1 MEALV
6 LMGIIGVGYLANEQN
21 ENKNPVD
28 VAVSKEINYPSD
40 NNVYDSTHYNE
51 VENEIKL
58 KVEESYEKSKDPGSN
73 IVNNQK
79 IDEYN
84 LKDNLGNYTYSNAAD
99 GYIDNEEFM
108 SNNQG
113 VKMEPFFSSAP
124 TTINLDDSRRLD
136 MHQGDSGFYKEK
148 REIGSFFEPQKG
160 LTNVNGNDFG
170 EYIGDKNRYLSGNT
184 RQNELPFEQERVSHI
199 DVKSNLNG
207 DINRAIAEKTN
218 VDALRA
224 KSNPKLTY
232 EGKVLNGRSVAEER
246 GKLGEV
252 FQHNPD
258 KFYKNNP
265 DKWLVTTGA
274 YLEKSERPEQLVKD
288 TFRAKFNSQQV
299 GSAAPAST
307 EAHENRPSFR
317 KPLKLQLG
325 TDTVR
330 NPGANVFGS
339 GTDLH
344 QESYRN
350 IPNERDVTTL
360 RRYDGNLTTDIESST
375 MGIQDEIKRTVKEST
390 QHTKNNGNVN
400 NTVINHTKGLMD
412 GLKVTK
418 KQTTVNSQNNG
429 YIKGGLDNPTLGY
442 EKPEPTTKDS
452 TIFSYTGGGGASVL
466 GDMNKENYS
475 NAETNPTKEI
485 ISQGRTPTINNTKIS
500 NGMDTVN
507 VDIKKIEGDYMNYRE
522 NGLEKVY
529 QEIPSDNTCEVTT
542 MKDRLDDY
550 SISDR
555 IDPNLLNP
563 FRDNPYTKPLDSFAY

>member
-28 VAVSKEINYPSD
+28 VAVSKEVNYPSD

-58 KVEESYEKSKDPGSN
+58 KIEESYEKSKDPSSN
-73 IVNNQK
+73 VVNNQK

-84 LKDNLGNYTYSNAAD
+84 LKDNLGNYTYSNAAG
-99 GYIDNEEFM
+99 GYIENEEFM

-160 LTNVNGNDFG
+160 LTNINGNEFG

-232 EGKVLNGRSVAEER
+232 EGKVLKGRSVAEER

-265 DKWLVTTGA
+265 DKWFVTTGA

-288 TFRAKFNSQQV
+288 TFRSKFNSQQV

-339 GTDLH
+339 GTDIH
-344 QESYRN
+344 QGSYRN
-350 IPNERDVTTL
+350 LPNERDVTTL
-360 RRYDGNLTTDIESST
+360 RRYDGNLTTEVDSST
-375 MGIQDEIKRTVKEST
+375 MGIQDEIKRTVREST

-400 NTVINHTKGLMD
+400 NTVINHTTGLMD

-466 GDMNKENYS
+466 GDMNKENYN

>member
-1 MEALV
+1 
-6 LMGIIGVGYLANEQN
+6 
-21 ENKNPVD
+21 
-28 VAVSKEINYPSD
+28 
-40 NNVYDSTHYNE
+40 
-51 VENEIKL
+51 
-58 KVEESYEKSKDPGSN
+58 
-73 IVNNQK
+73 
-79 IDEYN
+79 
-84 LKDNLGNYTYSNAAD
+84 
-99 GYIDNEEFM
+99 M

-160 LTNVNGNDFG
+160 LTNINGNEFG

-232 EGKVLNGRSVAEER
+232 EGKVLKGRSVAEER

-265 DKWLVTTGA
+265 DKWFVTTGA

-288 TFRAKFNSQQV
+288 TFRSKFNSQQV

-339 GTDLH
+339 GTDIQ
-344 QESYRN
+344 QEGYRN

-360 RRYDGNLTTDIESST
+360 RRYDGNLTTGVDSST
-375 MGIQDEIKRTVKEST
+375 MGIQDEIKRTVREST
-390 QHTKNNGNVN
+390 QYTKNNGNVN
-400 NTVINHTKGLMD
+400 NTVINHTTGLMD

-466 GDMNKENYS
+466 GDMNKENYN

>member
-28 VAVSKEINYPSD
+28 VAVSKEVNYPSD

-58 KVEESYEKSKDPGSN
+58 KIEESYEKSKDPSSN
-73 IVNNQK
+73 VVNNQK

-84 LKDNLGNYTYSNAAD
+84 LKDNLGNYTYSNAAG
-99 GYIDNEEFM
+99 GYIENEEFM

-160 LTNVNGNDFG
+160 LTNINGNEFG

-265 DKWLVTTGA
+265 DKWFVTTGA
-274 YLEKSERPEQLVKD
+274 YLEKSERPEQIVKD
-288 TFRAKFNSQQV
+288 TFRSKFNSQQV

-360 RRYDGNLTTDIESST
+360 RRYDGNLTTGVDSST
-375 MGIQDEIKRTVKEST
+375 MGIQDEIKRTVREST
-390 QHTKNNGNVN
+390 QYTKNNGNVN
-400 NTVINHTKGLMD
+400 NTLINHTTGLMD

-466 GDMNKENYS
+466 GDMNKENYN

>member
-6 LMGIIGVGYLANEQN
+6 LMGIIGVGYLANEGN
-21 ENKNPVD
+21 DNKNPVD
-28 VAVSKEINYPSD
+28 VDVSKEINYPSD
-40 NNVYDSTHYNE
+40 NNVYDSNHYNE
-51 VENEIKL
+51 IENKL
-58 KVEESYEKSKDPGSN
+58 KLEVEDSYNKSKDPGSN

-84 LKDNLGNYTYSNAAD
+84 LKDNLGNYTYSNAAG
-99 GYIDNEEFM
+99 GYINEKEFM
-108 SNNQG
+108 TNDQG

-148 REIGSFFEPQKG
+148 REMGSFFEPQKG
-160 LTNVNGNDFG
+160 FTNINGNEFG
-170 EYIGDKNRYLSGNT
+170 EYVGDKNRYLTGNT
-184 RQNELPFEQERVSHI
+184 RQNELPFEQEKVSHI
-199 DVKSNLNG
+199 DVKSGLNG

-218 VDALRA
+218 IDVLRS
-224 KSNPKLTY
+224 KSNPKLSY
-232 EGKVLNGRSVAEER
+232 DGKILNGRSIAEER

-265 DKWLVTTGA
+265 DKWFVTTGA
-274 YLEKSERPEQLVKD
+274 YLEKSERPEQLIKD
-288 TFRAKFNSQQV
+288 TFRSKFNSQQV
-299 GSAAPAST
+299 GSAAPSGV
-307 EAHENRPSFR
+307 EAHEKRPSFR

-330 NPGANVFGS
+330 NQGGNVFGS
-339 GTDLH
+339 GMDLQ
-344 QESYRN
+344 QEGYRN

-360 RRYDGNLTTDIESST
+360 RRYDGNLTTGVESST
-375 MGIQDEIKRTVKEST
+375 MGIQDELKRTVREST
-390 QHTKNNGNVN
+390 QNTKNNGNVN
-400 NTVINHTKGLMD
+400 NTIINHTTGLMD
-412 GLKVTK
+412 NLKITK
-418 KQTTVNSQNNG
+418 KQTTSNSQNNG

-442 EKPEPTTKDS
+442 EKPEVTTKDS
-452 TIFSYTGGGGASVL
+452 TIFSYTGNGGSSVL
-466 GDMNKENYS
+466 GEMNKENYN
-475 NAETNPTKEI
+475 NAETNPSKEI

-500 NGMDTVN
+500 NGMDTLK
-507 VDIKKIEGDYMNYRE
+507 VDIKKIEGDYMNYRD
-522 NGLEKVY
+522 NGPEKVY
-529 QEIPSDNTCEVTT
+529 QEIPTDYTCEVTT

>member
-265 DKWLVTTGA
+265 DKWFVTTGA

-299 GSAAPAST
+299 GSAAPTSV
-307 EAHENRPSFR
+307 EAHEKRPSFR

-390 QHTKNNGNVN
+390 QYTKNNGNVN
-400 NTVINHTKGLMD
+400 NTVINHTTGLMD

-522 NGLEKVY
+522 TGLEKVY

>member
-28 VAVSKEINYPSD
+28 RIVSKEISQP
-40 NNVYDSTHYNE
+40 NNNNLYDSNHFNEIENE
-51 VENEIKL
+51 VKE
-58 KVEESYEKSKDPGSN
+58 KVEESYKQSRDPQSN
-73 IVNNQK
+73 VISNQK
-79 IDEYN
+79 IDDYNFKEN
-84 LKDNLGNYTYSNAAD
+84 LKDYTYSNATG
-99 GYIDNEEFM
+99 GYINNEDFM
-108 SNNQG
+108 SNDQG
-113 VKMEPFFSSAP
+113 IKMEPFFSSAP
-124 TTINLDDSRRLD
+124 TNVNLDDTRRLD

-160 LTNVNGNDFG
+160 LTNVFGNEFG
-170 EYIGDKNRYLSGNT
+170 DYIGDKSRYLQGNT

-218 VDALRA
+218 IDILRA

-232 EGKVLNGRSVAEER
+232 SGKVLSGRSIAEER

-252 FQHNPD
+252 YQHNPD
-258 KFYKNNP
+258 TFYKNNP
-265 DKWLVTTGA
+265 DKWFVTTGA
-274 YLEKSERPEQLVKD
+274 YLEKSERPEQIIKD
-288 TFRAKFNSQQV
+288 TYRSKFNTQQV
-299 GSAAPAST
+299 GSAAPATT
-307 EAHENRPSFR
+307 EAHEERPSFR

-330 NPGANVFGS
+330 NPGSNVVGNAN
-339 GTDLH
+339 DL
-344 QESYRN
+344 QQKGYRSL
-350 IPNERDVTTL
+350 PNERDITTL
-360 RRYDGNLTTDIESST
+360 RRYDSNIKPEVDASK
-375 MGIQDEIKRTVKEST
+375 MGMMDEAKRTVKEWT
-390 QHTKNNGNVN
+390 QYTKNNGNIN
-400 NTVINHTKGLMD
+400 NTIINHTTGLMD
-412 GLKVTK
+412 SVKVTK
-418 KQTTVNSQNNG
+418 KQTTINSQNNG

-442 EKPEPTTKDS
+442 EQPEPTIKDT
-452 TIFSYTGGGGASVL
+452 TIFSHTGIGGGIVL
-466 GDMNKENYS
+466 GHMEKDNYN

-507 VDIKKIEGDYMNYRE
+507 IDIKKIEGDYMNYRE
-522 NGLEKVY
+522 NGPEKVY
-529 QEIPSDNTCEVTT
+529 QEIPTDNNCEVTT